1 MLVLKA
7 TRNDRRHGR
16 RLGFL
21 RSSGVTSVGRGG
33 LISPSAARWHGRVTG
48 RGAAITSLVSLLMTV
63 WLASGATAGAAS
75 AGPLGQV
82 QATVDAI
89 LVVLKDHQQEA
100 QARRAAIRKLVHG
113 RFDFR
118 AMSQGTL
125 ATHWRKVSEAE
136 RDQFVEL
143 FADLLE
149 ASYMAKIETYTD
161 ERIEYVR
168 ERIDGAKA
176 TVDTR
181 IVTQSVEIP
190 IQYKLVDRAGDWR
203 VYDVAIEDVSLVR
216 NYRSTY
222 GEILRRDG
230 FDGLLE
236 QMRTKLAELK
246 KPAEDSGP

>member
-1 MLVLKA
+1 MIK
-7 TRNDRRHGR
+7 
-16 RLGFL
+16 
-21 RSSGVTSVGRGG
+21 S
-33 LISPSAARWHGRVTG
+33 W
-48 RGAAITSLVSLLMTV
+48 VSLLMTV
-63 WLASGATAGAAS
+63 WLAAGVTAGAAP

-89 LVVLKDHQQEA
+89 LAVLRDGQQEA
-100 QARRAAIRKLVHG
+100 QARRAAIRTLVHG

-125 ATHWRKVSEAE
+125 ATHWRKASEAE

-149 ASYMAKIETYTD
+149 ASYMAKIEAYTD
-161 ERIEYVR
+161 ERIEYVK
-168 ERIDGAKA
+168 ERVEGKKA
-176 TVDTR
+176 TVDTL
-181 IVTQSVEIP
+181 IVTKSVEIP

-230 FDGLLE
+230 FDGLFA
-236 QMRTKLAELK
+236 QMRTKLADLK
-246 KPAEDSGP
+246 NPGEGSGP